1 VTVAIFSGYAGF
13 VRHFFRGSAVEITK
27 ALAVLK
33 PLYNQDNIEII
44 TRDGQSVRGVV
55 RSMKMTQALTKP
67 SVKIEKPDG
76 EVVKIVFD
84 DIVKIVDHNT

>member
-1 VTVAIFSGYAGF
+1 
-13 VRHFFRGSAVEITK
+13 VEITK

-33 PLYNQDNIEII
+33 PLYNQDNIEIV
-44 TRDGQSVRGVV
+44 TRDGNRVRGIV

-76 EVVKIVFD
+76 EVVKVAFD
-84 DIVKIVDHNT
+84 DITQVIDHNL